1 MQLDP
6 FPSNPVHGPLQF
18 PAKLRQGSLKKKKK
32 KRQTYYTH
40 SGYLLLLFF
49 LTLMLASVLEY
60 EARVGKVVPG
70 LVRP

>member
-32 KRQTYYTH
+32 RQTYYTH
-40 SGYLLLLFF
+40 SGYLFIYFF

>member
-18 PAKLRQGSLKKKKK
+18 PAKLRQGSLKKKKD
-32 KRQTYYTH
+32 RHTTHTVVIYY
-40 SGYLLLLFF
+40 YYFF

>member
-32 KRQTYYTH
+32 RQTYYTH
-40 SGYLLLLFF
+40 SGYLLLLLF
-49 LTLMLASVLEY
+49 LTLMLASVFEY

>member
-32 KRQTYYTH
+32 KTDILHTQW
-40 SGYLLLLFF
+40 LFIFFIFF

>member
-32 KRQTYYTH
+32 RHTTHTVVIYYYYFFNLDVSFSIGVRGKSRKGCSW
-40 SGYLLLLFF
+40 SG
-49 LTLMLASVLEY
+49 
-60 EARVGKVVPG
+60 
-70 LVRP
+70 

>member
-32 KRQTYYTH
+32 RHTTHTVVIYYFF
-40 SGYLLLLFF
+40 FF

>member
-32 KRQTYYTH
+32 TYYTH

>member
-32 KRQTYYTH
+32 KRHTTHTVVIYY
-40 SGYLLLLFF
+40 YYFF

>member
-18 PAKLRQGSLKKKKK
+18 PAKLRQGSLKKK

>member
-32 KRQTYYTH
+32 KDILHTQWLFIIIFFFNLDVSFSIGVRGKSRKGCSW
-40 SGYLLLLFF
+40 SG
-49 LTLMLASVLEY
+49 
-60 EARVGKVVPG
+60 
-70 LVRP
+70 

>member
-32 KRQTYYTH
+32 RQTYYTH

-49 LTLMLASVLEY
+49 FNLDVSFSIGV
-60 EARVGKVVPG
+60 RGKSRKG
-70 LVRP
+70 CSWSG

>member
-32 KRQTYYTH
+32 DILHTQW
-40 SGYLLLLFF
+40 LFIIIFF

>member
-32 KRQTYYTH
+32 RHTTHTVVIYY
-40 SGYLLLLFF
+40 YYFF

>member
-32 KRQTYYTH
+32 KKTYYTH

>member
-32 KRQTYYTH
+32 KTDILHTQW
-40 SGYLLLLFF
+40 LFIIIIIF
-49 LTLMLASVLEY
+49 NLDVSFSI
-60 EARVGKVVPG
+60 
-70 LVRP
+70 

>member
-32 KRQTYYTH
+32 KTYYTH
-40 SGYLLLLFF
+40 SGYLLLFFF

>member
-32 KRQTYYTH
+32 KTYYTH

>member
-18 PAKLRQGSLKKKKK
+18 PAKLRQGSLKKKK

>member
-18 PAKLRQGSLKKKKK
+18 PAKLRQGRLKRKKE

-40 SGYLLLLFF
+40 SGYLLLLLF

>member
-32 KRQTYYTH
+32 KDRHTTHTVVIYY
-40 SGYLLLLFF
+40 YYFF